1 MLHVAVGYSEYELCD
16 KELIMNDQIE
26 SSSEEI
32 RPART
37 SAEQHEALELLVR
50 DSGSFQLDRDV
61 SLILDQA
68 EAGEF
73 DLANLMVAC
82 SPRDEQN
89 SSPHILGSILL
100 IVQPDGTGLVWPP
113 SVSSKKVIPEKRK
126 ELRYRLLHQT
136 AKIAQSQQCSH
147 MQCSV
152 SAEQE
157 LDIEAFQKCGFQ
169 ELGNMLFLMRTFD
182 LISEQRKS
190 LKNKPLKLIPYQKVI
205 DDSQLANLIERT
217 YEDSQDF
224 PELQGQRTGDQAIRS
239 HRTQGKYHP
248 EWWLVIEQNGVA
260 VGILFFAEHT
270 ELEQVELI
278 YIGII
283 KKYRNQGFA
292 KGALAQ
298 AIRKFKREKQ
308 SLFLGVDARNLSAVK
323 LYESLGF
330 ERISRQRIFFHSL
343 NNPEK

>member
-1 MLHVAVGYSEYELCD
+1 
-16 KELIMNDQIE
+16 
-26 SSSEEI
+26 
-32 RPART
+32 
-37 SAEQHEALELLVR
+37 
-50 DSGSFQLDRDV
+50 
-61 SLILDQA
+61 
-68 EAGEF
+68 
-73 DLANLMVAC
+73 
-82 SPRDEQN
+82 
-89 SSPHILGSILL
+89 
-100 IVQPDGTGLVWPP
+100 
-113 SVSSKKVIPEKRK
+113 
-126 ELRYRLLHQT
+126 
-136 AKIAQSQQCSH
+136 
-147 MQCSV
+147 
-152 SAEQE
+152 
-157 LDIEAFQKCGFQ
+157 
-169 ELGNMLFLMRTFD
+169 MLFLMRTFD

-190 LKNKPLKLIPYQKVI
+190 LKNKPLRLIPYQKVI

-308 SLFLGVDARNLSAVK
+308 SLFLGVDARNLAAVR

-330 ERISRQRIFFHSL
+330 EKISRQRIFFHSL